1 MNQPITAESIKD
13 LLRAKGL
20 KNKDLSPILSLT
32 AQQISNIMTGSRKIS
47 ESEQKLLRLYFYG
60 EIPFGQIADN
70 RWEVL
75 SFTLQEAEA
84 IRHFAQRLGITPEAW
99 IVEQIRT
106 ILAIRKAEQALEPSP
121 RAVASKRA

>member
-1 MNQPITAESIKD
+1 MNADELQECISKHP
-13 LLRAKGL
+13 
-20 KNKDLSPILSLT
+20 KNQS
-32 AQQISNIMTGSRKIS
+32 QIAGELGISSSAMSKWINGSRKID
-47 ESEQKLLRLYFYG
+47 ERGQKLLRLYFYG